1 MKYYLGID
9 LGGTNIV
16 AGVVDE
22 TYKILSKASIKTASP
37 RPAVDIMDDMVKV
50 SREACEKAG
59 VPVEQLEWV
68 GIGAPGTINRD
79 TGYIE
84 YSNNLQFDHVPLR
97 QYIADRLGRPVFV
110 DNDANAAAYGEALA
124 GAAKGVKDAVAI
136 TLGTGVG
143 GGIII
148 DGKIYSGFNFAG
160 AELGH
165 AVIEIGGRQCTC
177 GRRGCLEAYAS
188 ATGLINLTKEAM
200 EANPN
205 SKMWTLTGGTIDN
218 VSGKTAFE
226 TPRVKRWWICI
237 SNIWAAALPTIST
250 SSSRRCSALA
260 AASARRGKP
269 CLRRCVNTSIRRTSC
284 GTLREGPAS
293 VLPSSATTRVSSERR
308 SWANRSDLL
317 RNRRGALPRQ
327 KWKFAGGSGII
338 QLHIVY

>member
-22 TYKILSKASIKTASP
+22 TYKILSKVSIKTASP

-84 YSNNLQFDHVPLR
+84 YSNNLQFDRVPLR

-124 GAAKGVKDAVAI
+124 GAAKGVKDAIAI

-218 VSGKTAFE
+218 VSGKTSFDAMREGDTAGKEVVDLYIKYLGCGLANYINIFQPEVLCIGGGICKEGE
-226 TPRVKRWWICI
+226 TLLAPLREYINSENFLRD
-237 SNIWAAALPTIST
+237 ST
-250 SSSRRCSALA
+250 
-260 AASARRGKP
+260 
-269 CLRRCVNTSIRRTSC
+269 RRTRLC
-284 GTLREGPAS
+284 VAELGNDAGVIGAAFLGKS
-293 VLPSSATTRVSSERR
+293 V
-308 SWANRSDLL
+308 
-317 RNRRGALPRQ
+317 
-327 KWKFAGGSGII
+327 
-338 QLHIVY
+338 

>member
-218 VSGKTAFE
+218 VSGKTAFDAMREGDAAGKEVVDLYIKYLGCGLANYINIFQPEVLCIGGGICKEGE
-226 TPRVKRWWICI
+226 T
-237 SNIWAAALPTIST
+237 L
-250 SSSRRCSALA
+250 LA
-260 AASARRGKP
+260 P
-269 CLRRCVNTSIRRTSC
+269 LREYINSENFLRDTTRRTRLC
-284 GTLREGPAS
+284 VAELGNDA
-293 VLPSSATTRVSSERR
+293 
-308 SWANRSDLL
+308 
-317 RNRRGALPRQ
+317 
-327 KWKFAGGSGII
+327 GII
-338 QLHIVY
+338 GAAFLGKSV

>member
-84 YSNNLQFDHVPLR
+84 YSNNLQFDRVPLR

-124 GAAKGVKDAVAI
+124 GAAKGVKDAIAI

-218 VSGKTAFE
+218 VSGKTSFDAMREGDAAGKEVVDLYIKYLGCGLANYINIFQPEVLCIGGGICKEGE
-226 TPRVKRWWICI
+226 TLLAPLREYINSENFLRD
-237 SNIWAAALPTIST
+237 ST
-250 SSSRRCSALA
+250 
-260 AASARRGKP
+260 
-269 CLRRCVNTSIRRTSC
+269 RRTRLC
-284 GTLREGPAS
+284 VAELGNDAGVIGAAFLGKS
-293 VLPSSATTRVSSERR
+293 V
-308 SWANRSDLL
+308 
-317 RNRRGALPRQ
+317 
-327 KWKFAGGSGII
+327 
-338 QLHIVY
+338 